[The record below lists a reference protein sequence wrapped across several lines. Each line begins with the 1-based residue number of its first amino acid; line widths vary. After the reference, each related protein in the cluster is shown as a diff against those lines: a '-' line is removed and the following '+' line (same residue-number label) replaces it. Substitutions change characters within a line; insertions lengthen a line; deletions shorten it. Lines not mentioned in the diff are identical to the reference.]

1 MKKFGITVL
10 HAQSFFF
17 HTKDLEKSV
26 STPAQ
31 AACTYQGPEI
41 DKNDSL
47 ICFGDFFLTIRGW
60 SKILKI
66 IICLRAKI

>member
-47 ICFGDFFLTIRGW
+47 ICFGGVINHFF
-60 SKILKI
+60 ILFYYY
-66 IICLRAKI
+66 

>member
-1 MKKFGITVL
+1 MKKFGITIL

-17 HTKDLEKSV
+17 TPRTWKKCV

-47 ICFGDFFLTIRGW
+47 ICFGGVIYHFLSFFTIIDFWR
-60 SKILKI
+60 
-66 IICLRAKI
+66 